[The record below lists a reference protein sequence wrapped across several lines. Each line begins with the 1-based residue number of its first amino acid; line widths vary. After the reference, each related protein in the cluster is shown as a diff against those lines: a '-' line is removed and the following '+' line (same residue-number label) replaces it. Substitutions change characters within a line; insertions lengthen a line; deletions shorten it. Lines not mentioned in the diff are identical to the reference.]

1 MSTNTFTVPSFAK
14 INWNLRILGKRADGY
29 HEIRTLLQ
37 TISLHDNLSF
47 TLQEN
52 PEIHLSCND
61 SNVPTDESNLINRA
75 ALALRDSF
83 GIKSGAK
90 IVLEKQIPVQGGL
103 GGGSSNTAVTLLA
116 LAHLWELTVS
126 VSELTEIAATL
137 GADVPFFFYGGCA
150 LATGSGTTLSPLPD
164 QQPTPLLIVTPRAKV
179 STSEAYGRLRLS
191 ALTSPES
198 DSILAVSRGVGN
210 SRDFDQWSV
219 PSELANDF
227 EQVIFDMEPE
237 IALVKTALLQTGA
250 QAALL
255 AGSGSSVF
263 GIFDSREAQQRA
275 LQEIRVESGWR
286 VFSCDT
292 ISREEYI
299 RALGVCGT
307 TLLRSF

>member
-1 MSTNTFTVPSFAK
+1 MSTNTFTFPSFAK

-37 TISLHDNLSF
+37 TVSLHDNLSF
-47 TLQEN
+47 TLQED
-52 PEIHLSCND
+52 PEILLSCND
-61 SNVPTDESNLINRA
+61 RQVPADESNLVHRA
-75 ALALRDSF
+75 ALALRNNF
-83 GIKSGAK
+83 GIKSGVK
-90 IVLEKQIPVQGGL
+90 IALQKRIPVQGGF
-103 GGGSSNTAVTLLA
+103 GGGSSNAAVTLLA
-116 LAHLWELTVS
+116 LAHLWKLTVN
-126 VSELTEIAATL
+126 VSELSEVAAGV

-150 LATGSGTTLSPLPD
+150 LATGIGTTLSPLPD
-164 QQPTPLLIVTPRAKV
+164 QPAIPLLIVAPNAKV
-179 STSEAYGRLRLS
+179 STSEAYAALRLS
-191 ALTSPES
+191 ALTTPAS
-198 DSILAVSRGVGN
+198 DSILAFSRGAGN
-210 SRDFDQWSV
+210 SKDSDQWSV

-227 EQVIFDMEPE
+227 EQVIFDIEPE
-237 IALVKTALLQTGA
+237 IARAKKALLQTGA
-250 QAALL
+250 RAALL

-292 ISREEYI
+292 ISREEYF